1 MSVKGGL
8 ASEPWTMERAL
19 HLALAAVAI
28 MGWTIALTTL
38 LRHAEAPQGFAREN
52 TRATLSVSLKF

>member
-8 ASEPWTMERAL
+8 VSEPWTVEHAL

-28 MGWTIALTTL
+28 LGWTIALTTL
-38 LRHAEAPQGFAREN
+38 LRHADAPQGLAREN
-52 TRATLSVSLKF
+52 ARAKVSVSLKS